1 MTGVAGARESRS
13 LKERWTAFLKEKNL
27 NTTQQREHIVDV
39 FLRSHEH
46 VSIDELLGRVRKRNP
61 KIGYATVYRTLK
73 LLLDSGLASSRQF
86 EDGQTR
92 YEVAG
97 AHHDHLICVKCGLIL
112 EFENDEIE
120 RLQEKMAAD
129 LGGFRVLRHK
139 HELYCLCPKE
149 QGIPGGSCPHESLYN
164 ISHPHR

>member
-1 MTGVAGARESRS
+1 
-13 LKERWTAFLKEKNL
+13 
-27 NTTQQREHIVDV
+27 
-39 FLRSHEH
+39 
-46 VSIDELLGRVRKRNP
+46 
-61 KIGYATVYRTLK
+61 VYRTLK
-73 LLLDSGLASSRQF
+73 LLLDSGVASARQF

-120 RLQEKMAAD
+120 RLQEAMAAE

-149 QGIPGGSCPHESLYN
+149 QGVPGGNCPNERLHS
-164 ISHPHR
+164 IHR

>member
-1 MTGVAGARESRS
+1 MTGTTGARETRS
-13 LKERWTAFLKEKNL
+13 LKERWSTFLRDRNL
-27 NTTQQREHIVDV
+27 NTTQQRELIVDM

-46 VSIDELLGRVRKRNP
+46 VSIDELLARVRKKNS
-61 KIGYATVYRTLK
+61 KVGYATVYRTLK

-86 EDGQTR
+86 DDGQTR

-97 AHHDHLICVKCGLIL
+97 AHHDHLICVKCSLIL

-120 RLQEKMAAD
+120 RLQERMAAE

-149 QGIPGGSCPHESLYN
+149 QGIPGGNCPHDRLHSLQR
-164 ISHPHR
+164 S